1 MATDVK
7 FDVELR
13 DGHRPLADDEPVFVF
28 RAQDKAFP
36 SVLSYYAS
44 LCETFG
50 SPPEHIEAILRHRE
64 AALRWQAQNG
74 CSVPD

>member
-28 RAQDKAFP
+28 RAQDKA
-36 SVLSYYAS
+36 
-44 LCETFG
+44 
-50 SPPEHIEAILRHRE
+50 ILRHRE